1 MLWPLPAQ
9 FASQR
14 LDNALHRLQREHVIL
29 TEQTVRAPHTRLLV
43 KSLFVIPFISA
54 PALVAQMQ
62 TNHKFEVDG
71 IVVDASKAPV
81 PSAELVLNRPGEA
94 VRVTRTGTDGRF
106 AFTGVRSGNVAL
118 TVRRMGYVAKTV
130 NVEMP
135 ADGAASE
142 VEVSLDEIASDISA
156 VIVESSKGHLDE
168 FYERKANNNF
178 AKFFETKDIRAR
190 NPLYLSEI
198 VRTVG
203 GATIETKGIGNRI
216 LLRGC
221 QPMVWV
227 DGMRAPGAELDDVA
241 RPSDVAAME
250 VYASNAG
257 LPPEYQDRNNRMC
270 GAIIVWTKNQ

>member
-1 MLWPLPAQ
+1 M
-9 FASQR
+9 
-14 LDNALHRLQREHVIL
+14 
-29 TEQTVRAPHTRLLV
+29 RAPFSRLV
-43 KSLFVIPFISA
+43 TGSLFVLPAVPLS
-54 PALVAQMQ
+54 ALVAQM
-62 TNHKFEVDG
+62 TPTHKYEVDG
-71 IVVDASKAPV
+71 IVIDASKAPV
-81 PSAELVLNRPGEA
+81 PSAELVLNRPGEP

-106 AFTGVRSGNVAL
+106 AFTSVRSGNIAL

-135 ADGAASE
+135 ADGAASD
-142 VEVSLDEIASDISA
+142 VEVSLDEIPSDISA

-168 FYERKANNNF
+168 FYERKASNNF
-178 AKFFETKDIRAR
+178 AKFFEMKDIRAR

-203 GATIETKGIGNRI
+203 GSTIESKGIGNRI

-241 RPSDVAAME
+241 RPADVAAME
-250 VYASNAG
+250 IYPSNAG

>member
-1 MLWPLPAQ
+1 M
-9 FASQR
+9 
-14 LDNALHRLQREHVIL
+14 
-29 TEQTVRAPHTRLLV
+29 RAPHTRLLAR
-43 KSLFVIPFISA
+43 SLFVLPFIPV

-62 TNHKFEVDG
+62 STHKYEVDG
-71 IVVDASKAPV
+71 IVIDASKAPV

-94 VRVTRTGTDGRF
+94 IRVTRTGTDGRF
-106 AFTGVRSGNVAL
+106 AFTGVRTGNVAL

-142 VEVSLDEIASDISA
+142 VEVSLDEIASDISS
-156 VIVESSKGHLDE
+156 VLVESSKGHLDE
-168 FYERKANNNF
+168 FYARMGNNNF
-178 AKFFETKDIRAR
+178 AKFFEMKDIRAR

-203 GATIETKGIGNRI
+203 GATIESKGIGNRI

-227 DGMRAPGAELDDVA
+227 DGMRAPGDIEDH
-241 RPSDVAAME
+241 
-250 VYASNAG
+250 AS
-257 LPPEYQDRNNRMC
+257 
-270 GAIIVWTKNQ
+270 